1 MGGRIGEKLQDGKRR
16 YRFARSRFAH
26 QRDGFTLLDGKRDA
40 IDRQRLSLPLT
51 EGDGEIAYGEERL
64 GDHEISFIKLAIPS
78 WFASIKLMLSG
89 NFSDVDGRGIVINHP
104 THLVAVVSPRLSLPL
119 FDKAVVWQPKFPQ
132 G

>member
-104 THLVAVVSPRLSLPL
+104 THLVCRLLLEKKKPL
-119 FDKAVVWQPKFPQ
+119 VCKAIVWQSKCH
-132 G
+132 